1 MVRLP
6 LPLVVLLACC
16 SASGGDEPECDADC
30 PAQYQPAIP
39 AADLELGKRIGAGT
53 EKVIYAGRWRGIDVA
68 AMEILGHSKARD
80 IALQRRIA
88 QHPTLGAHSALVR
101 VLGETD
107 DGRFILNELAPLGSL
122 TNYDGSAAVLTR
134 PDIGGRATTAVLLEA
149 ASQILEADMALFDAG
164 LLHRDLAAR
173 NVLAYNFPPD
183 DPAGVIVKLTD
194 FGLTIPIGGDPAW
207 PPGHAMGTRWMAP
220 EAQPTAAFEFGE
232 ASEVYAWGCL
242 LYELFARGRVSSS
255 SRRRSSSSSSSS
267 HSVFPFP
274 LGQTQLRLA
283 C

>member
-1 MVRLP
+1 MIMMRLS

-16 SASGGDEPECDADC
+16 SSASSGPEPECDADS
-30 PAQYQPAIP
+30 PAQYRPAIP
-39 AADLELGKRIGAGT
+39 AAELELGKRIGAGT

-88 QHPTLGAHSALVR
+88 QHPTLGAHPALVR
-101 VLGETD
+101 VFGETD

-149 ASQILEADMALFDAG
+149 ASQILDADMALFDAG

-173 NVLAYNFPPD
+173 NVLAYSFSPD
-183 DPAGVIVKLTD
+183 DPAGIVVKLTD

-242 LYELFARGRVSSS
+242 LYELFARGRVSS
-255 SRRRSSSSSSSS
+255 RRRRRRRP
-267 HSVFPFP
+267 VYPFSYS
-274 LGQTQLRLA
+274 LGHA
-283 C
+283 I